1 MRALGFWAK
10 PICIMARK
18 SKEMDAETLEIL
30 SSIRRIIAD
39 DGRIKEKSSK
49 PAVKTKPAAKKTAHK
64 KQAAQKTPVKKPG
77 PRKSAAKKPSRSQKP
92 AKKME
97 QDILVLTEV
106 APEQG
111 GRQEEPKVIQM
122 PTPAEEGKKEQ
133 SKPPEEARSEAFG
146 LAREL
151 DLDNALEELVRSM
164 LKEKLQD
171 YLDKHLADIV
181 NKIAAE
187 ELARKRN
194 KD

>member
-1 MRALGFWAK
+1 
-10 PICIMARK
+10 MARK
-18 SKEMDAETLEIL
+18 PKAIDAETLEIL
-30 SSIRRIIAD
+30 SSIRQIIAD
-39 DGRIKEKSSK
+39 DGGVAETSSK
-49 PAVKTKPAAKKTAHK
+49 PAVKAKPAAKKEIQK
-64 KQAAQKTPVKKPG
+64 KPAAKSAPVKKP
-77 PRKSAAKKPSRSQKP
+77 PPKKPATRKPAAQKPPRSQKP

-106 APEQG
+106 APDQE

-122 PTPAEEGKKEQ
+122 PIPAEKGKGEQ
-133 SKPPEEARSEAFG
+133 GKPPEKARPEAPG
-146 LAREL
+146 PVQDL

-171 YLDKHLADIV
+171 YLDKHLAEIV

-187 ELARKRN
+187 ELAKKRT

>member
-1 MRALGFWAK
+1 
-10 PICIMARK
+10 MARK
-18 SKEMDAETLEIL
+18 PKAIDAETLEIL
-30 SSIRRIIAD
+30 SSIRQIIAD
-39 DGRIKEKSSK
+39 DGGVAETSSK
-49 PAVKTKPAAKKTAHK
+49 PAVKAKPAAKKEIQK
-64 KQAAQKTPVKKPG
+64 KPAAKKSPVKKPAS
-77 PRKSAAKKPSRSQKP
+77 RKSAPKKPPRSQKP

-106 APEQG
+106 APDQE

-122 PTPAEEGKKEQ
+122 PIPAEKGKGEQ
-133 SKPPEEARSEAFG
+133 GKSPEKARPEAPG
-146 LAREL
+146 LVREL

-171 YLDKHLADIV
+171 YLDKHLAEIV

-187 ELARKRN
+187 ELAKKRT

>member
-1 MRALGFWAK
+1 
-10 PICIMARK
+10 MARK
-18 SKEMDAETLEIL
+18 PKETDVETLEIL
-30 SSIRRIIAD
+30 SSIRRIITA
-39 DGRIKEKSSK
+39 GGGAEEASPK
-49 PAVKTKPAAKKTAHK
+49 PSAKTKPAAKKTAHK
-64 KQAAQKTPVKKPG
+64 KRAAQKAPVKKPG
-77 PRKSAAKKPSRSQKP
+77 PRKPAAKKPSRSQKP
-92 AKKME
+92 AKKKV

-122 PTPAEEGKKEQ
+122 PTPAEEGKKGQ
-133 SKPPEEARSEAFG
+133 GKPPEEARSEAPG